1 MQRVRRGT
9 SSFARAAELSVTA
22 PMIVAQRT
30 ARMMTAGMM
39 PSERD
44 RKEFQEM
51 GTEKVRVFW
60 ESMNGMGLQMV
71 KAQQEYA
78 LLAMRQWMTAWT
90 VPLTMAGMHS
100 NSNAQQ
106 KQLRRSMEKVIEH
119 GMIPVSRRVRV
130 NAKRLGRVKKR

>member
-9 SSFARAAELSVTA
+9 SSFARAAELSMTA
-22 PMIVAQRT
+22 PLIVAQRT
-30 ARMMTAGMM
+30 ARMMAAGAM

-44 RKEFQEM
+44 RVEFQRM
-51 GTEKVRVFW
+51 GTEKVQVFW
-60 ESMNGMGLQMV
+60 ESMNAMGMQVV

-78 LLAMRQWMTAWT
+78 LLAMSQWMSAWA
-90 VPLTMAGMHS
+90 VPLTMAGMQS
-100 NSNAQQ
+100 NSNAQH

-119 GMIPVSRRVRV
+119 GMIPVTRQVRV